1 MKTKPVPTFM
11 FLVVEQLKLHK
22 LKLPKKPTLRRLT
35 YVIKILGQ
43 RQNRV
48 TLGCK
53 KPRFRF
59 GSVSST
65 HRGFGSG
72 FGYRNN
78 TRSQCCCMIKAS
90 DTHRDQTRPD
100 SLTTGWD
107 HSAVV

>member
-1 MKTKPVPTFM
+1 MKTKPVPTSM
-11 FLVVEQLKLHK
+11 FLVVEQLKLHVETS
-22 LKLPKKPTLRRLT
+22 KKAQFATFNVRH
-35 YVIKILGQ
+35 KILGQ

-78 TRSQCCCMIKAS
+78 TKYLWF
-90 DTHRDQTRPD
+90 T
-100 SLTTGWD
+100 
-107 HSAVV
+107 

>member
-1 MKTKPVPTFM
+1 MKTKPVPTSM
-11 FLVVEQLKLHK
+11 FLVVEQLKLHVETS
-22 LKLPKKPTLRRLT
+22 KKPSLRRLT

-53 KPRFRF
+53 KTAVRF

-78 TRSQCCCMIKAS
+78 TSTC
-90 DTHRDQTRPD
+90 
-100 SLTTGWD
+100 
-107 HSAVV
+107 

>member
-1 MKTKPVPTFM
+1 
-11 FLVVEQLKLHK
+11 
-22 LKLPKKPTLRRLT
+22 LKLPKKPSLRRLT

-53 KPRFRF
+53 KNRGFGSVRF
-59 GSVSST
+59 GSVPST

-78 TRSQCCCMIKAS
+78 TK
-90 DTHRDQTRPD
+90 
-100 SLTTGWD
+100 
-107 HSAVV
+107 VK